1 MSSRPSG
8 THGDFQDRTVS
19 LHSESL
25 GWVVGSCRGGGLPI
39 RPHVKVVDNYLKNK
53 QTNALGL
60 PVDEGWR
67 VKGERAQ
74 GSDTSEV
81 ANSLHNDKTEV
92 KYTLTQLVLLSYLF
106 FNTTYEVHFY
116 SSNSQHINYK
126 WEIAFQVSISNKKHS
141 KHNRLRRLDLRERQK
156 EPKSPWGLQ

>member
-1 MSSRPSG
+1 MFYSEKSYVSAYWLRPWKE
-8 THGDFQDRTVS
+8 QNTVKALCTVINAFFRWRKS
-19 LHSESL
+19 IRSMCSNS
-25 GWVVGSCRGGGLPI
+25 WPGL
-39 RPHVKVVDNYLKNK
+39 
-53 QTNALGL
+53 TSW
-60 PVDEGWR
+60 WR

>member
-1 MSSRPSG
+1 VSSRPSG

-60 PVDEGWR
+60 PVDEG
-67 VKGERAQ
+67 
-74 GSDTSEV
+74 
-81 ANSLHNDKTEV
+81 
-92 KYTLTQLVLLSYLF
+92 
-106 FNTTYEVHFY
+106 
-116 SSNSQHINYK
+116 
-126 WEIAFQVSISNKKHS
+126 
-141 KHNRLRRLDLRERQK
+141 
-156 EPKSPWGLQ
+156 

>member
-1 MSSRPSG
+1 M
-8 THGDFQDRTVS
+8 
-19 LHSESL
+19 
-25 GWVVGSCRGGGLPI
+25 
-39 RPHVKVVDNYLKNK
+39 
-53 QTNALGL
+53 
-60 PVDEGWR
+60 
-67 VKGERAQ
+67 KGERAQ

-126 WEIAFQVSISNKKHS
+126 
-141 KHNRLRRLDLRERQK
+141 
-156 EPKSPWGLQ
+156 